1 MRNIK
6 DPASK
11 IVLLFSLLLPLL
23 IPAPLFAIHAI
34 FEDGEAIQ
42 RKHGPVSLG
51 MALDLFLKAVHGE
64 EEPVVKG
71 QFKHERRYRLEG
83 GAAFRSEV
91 DSVIADF
98 YRGKLY
104 RVEINFRPVDKAS
117 SPIPEM
123 TRKST
128 HRHGPPRTTALPG
141 IDLFF
146 WDDGKTRMILEAD
159 HGETTLEYSLTYID
173 DDLFHHASRDR
184 VQIETD
190 GNSTYK
196 N

>member
-1 MRNIK
+1 M
-6 DPASK
+6 
-11 IVLLFSLLLPLL
+11 VLLFSLFFLLLNS
-23 IPAPLFAIHAI
+23 APLFAIHAI
-34 FEDGEAIQ
+34 FEEGEAIQ

-51 MALDLFLKAVHGE
+51 MALDLFLKTVHGK

-71 QFKHERRYRLEG
+71 QFKHERRYRMES
-83 GAAFRSEV
+83 AAFRSEV

-104 RVEINFRPVDKAS
+104 RVEINFRPVDKS
-117 SPIPEM
+117 LSPIPEM

-146 WDDGKTRMILEAD
+146 WDDGKTRLILEAD
-159 HGETTLEYSLTYID
+159 HDETTLEYSLTYID
-173 DDLFHHASRDR
+173 NDLFHHASRDR